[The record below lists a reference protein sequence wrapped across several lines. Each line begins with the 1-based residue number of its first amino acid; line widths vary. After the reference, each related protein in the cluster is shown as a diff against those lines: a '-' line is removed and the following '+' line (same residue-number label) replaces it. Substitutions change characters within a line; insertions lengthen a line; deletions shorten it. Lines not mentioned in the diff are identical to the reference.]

1 MASITFEYYL
11 YKEIYHSVKGLKTTT
26 GLRSVVFL
34 LVWITR
40 HMPSQGWHSPL
51 EPYGSFKWRCPKR
64 SVRNWTTLMQSE
76 LMHVIMK
83 NIKQPSPKNKQTETL
98 SAFIMCAAVGFYF
111 SSQLGMASKLNWDF
125 FFFFWLLFLT
135 QQIYKC
141 VSRKKRDKSFSLLIW
156 LFWGGEIPARKTP
169 QLRKPVQQ
177 VGIQK
182 HFNY

>member
-1 MASITFEYYL
+1 MPSITFEYYL

-51 EPYGSFKWRCPKR
+51 EPCGSFKWRCPKR

-83 NIKQPSPKNKQTETL
+83 NIKQPSPKNKQRETL

-125 FFFFWLLFLT
+125 FFFFFDFYSSHNKYINVWAERRGTNHFP
-135 QQIYKC
+135 YWYDYFG
-141 VSRKKRDKSFSLLIW
+141 VEKSLQ
-156 LFWGGEIPARKTP
+156 E
-169 QLRKPVQQ
+169 
-177 VGIQK
+177 K
-182 HFNY
+182 HLN